1 MWFIGERL
9 WVNQKAG
16 LSPGQQEQR
25 SCLVYV
31 CDANLIFRFLL
42 AVTSS
47 RFCVFTV
54 LSALEVSSSFHLF
67 FSKPTFL
74 VDSLD
79 SHWLC
84 LDYHTIIHLLPTT
97 YYTVYNMHSVQIVLP
112 GWHYICQNVYNRVHC
127 IGCYFPYCNV
137 FALPSNFRWWMKLP
151 AMLNNI
157 NSINCFKKKF
167 YS

>member
-1 MWFIGERL
+1 MYL
-9 WVNQKAG
+9 
-16 LSPGQQEQR
+16 
-25 SCLVYV
+25 
-31 CDANLIFRFLL
+31 
-42 AVTSS
+42 
-47 RFCVFTV
+47 

-97 YYTVYNMHSVQIVLP
+97 YYTVYNMHSVQILLP

-157 NSINCFKKKF
+157 NSINCFKKKNSTHSLIELPKVKIKNDKWTTF
-167 YS
+167 MELNSHIIIMRSWGQLVWIWYCLKCL